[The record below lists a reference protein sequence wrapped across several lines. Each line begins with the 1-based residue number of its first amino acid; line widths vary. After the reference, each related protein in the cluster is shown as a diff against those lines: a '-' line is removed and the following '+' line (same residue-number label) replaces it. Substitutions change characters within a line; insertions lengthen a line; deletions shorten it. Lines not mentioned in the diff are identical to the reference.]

1 MKSLRFLKQIIS
13 NVNYEYVPAKVVIIE
28 ARLISVSVLFAS
40 AVKGVFE
47 KVQCIVLVSV
57 GGSSKSDGT
66 GLIVKG
72 AWQVFTIIFT
82 PCTIS
87 GGLKEVKGT

>member
-1 MKSLRFLKQIIS
+1 MKSLRFFMQIS
-13 NVNYEYVPAKVVIIE
+13 NVNCEYVPAKVVIIE
-28 ARLISVSVLFAS
+28 ARLISISVLFAS

-57 GGSSKSDGT
+57 GGSRKSDGT
-66 GLIVKG
+66 GFVVKS
-72 AWQVFTIIFT
+72 ARQVFTVIFT

-87 GGLKEVKGT
+87 GSLKNVIGK